1 MVKSNNSRLEHP
13 SPEGMRRRRGSQ
25 LPLPGDLN
33 QEAEEKYWSGS
44 ELSSQPLAELERL
57 LRKVQRRLKFHRD
70 MALTLA
76 AVRGAIETELLR
88 REAP

>member
-1 MVKSNNSRLEHP
+1 MNCQIPEHP
-13 SPEGMRRRRGSQ
+13 PPKALRRRRWRQ
-25 LPLPGDLN
+25 PPLLGDLN
-33 QEAEEKYWSGS
+33 QFALEKYRSCT
-44 ELSSQPLAELERL
+44 ELSLAELERL
-57 LRKVQRRLKFHRD
+57 LRKVERRLKFHRD